1 MLWIHCSVISKS
13 TKIEKYSS
21 LEQELDNYLPL
32 IAASSLHFA
41 TCYPPFPLF
50 LLLYLPA
57 LNRRVPFLIVTDAV
71 WMNPDRIEE
80 ALVTESPRSPI
91 SGLTHQS
98 LCIDFKTNEVFLRFL
113 H

>member
-21 LEQELDNYLPL
+21 LEQELDKYLPL

-41 TCYPPFPLF
+41 TCYPPFPPF
-50 LLLYLPA
+50 PPSLPA
-57 LNRRVPFLIVTDAV
+57 SHQQKSLFLIVTDAV
-71 WMNPDRIEE
+71 RMNPDRIKE
-80 ALVTESPRSPI
+80 ALVTESP
-91 SGLTHQS
+91 S
-98 LCIDFKTNEVFLRFL
+98 LA